1 MPKIRADNIDA
12 HKEQTRAAI
21 LDAAQVLLAST
32 GYESMRRGD
41 VADLAGVAR
50 TTVYSYFATN
60 EELICALAEDRAQSI
75 LESVLDGSEPSS
87 GDAIDDILTLVRA
100 CLEYAAKNA
109 NDAALFLSVARSMPH
124 EFTSRI
130 WELLARIP
138 MEIDRMVGVGVDGG
152 SIDGENRAGLAL
164 AIGELLMGGVDQLL
178 RVDDPT
184 AARDDILC
192 SRLAV
197 IRRLLEG

>member
-1 MPKIRADNIDA
+1 MPKIRAENIDA

-21 LDAAQVLLAST
+21 LDAAQVVLARE

-60 EELICALAEDRAQSI
+60 EELIVALAEDRAESI
-75 LESVLDGSEPSS
+75 LASVLDGREHSS
-87 GDAIDDILTLVRA
+87 GDAIDDILTLVGG
-100 CLEYAAKNA
+100 CLEYAAKNGD
-109 NDAALFLSVARSMPH
+109 DAALFLSVARSMPN
-124 EFTSRI
+124 EVTSRI

-138 MEIDRMVGVGVDGG
+138 TEIDRLIGVGVAGG
-152 SIDGENRAGLAL
+152 SIDGENREGLAL
-164 AIGELLMGGVDQLL
+164 ALGELVMGGVDQLL
-178 RVDDPT
+178 RVDDPV
-184 AARDDILC
+184 AALDEIVC